1 MEINSLMSSGLG
13 AFQAGQQRIDE
24 AAAVIAGANLPAANA
39 SQAVNE
45 VVELTEQLVQMKV
58 GEHAAKAGA
67 RMIQS
72 ADEVL
77 GTLINTTA

>member
-1 MEINSLMSSGLG
+1 MEINSLISSGLG
-13 AFQAGQQRIDE
+13 AFQAGQQRIDQ
-24 AAAVIAGANLPAANA
+24 AGATIAGASLPVADT
-39 SQAVNE
+39 SQALNE
-45 VVELTEQLVQMKV
+45 VAELTEQLVQMKV
-58 GEHAAKAGA
+58 GEHAANAGV

>member
-13 AFQAGQQRIDE
+13 AVQVGQQRIE
-24 AAAVIAGANLPAANA
+24 NAAATIAEASLSAASN
-39 SQAVNE
+39 SQAVAE

-58 GEHAAKAGA
+58 GEHAAKAGV

-77 GTLINTTA
+77 GTLINTIA

>member
-1 MEINSLMSSGLG
+1 MEVNSLISSGLG
-13 AFQAGQQRIDE
+13 AFQAGQQRIDQ
-24 AAAVIAGANLPAANA
+24 AGAVIAGASLPAADN
-39 SQAVNE
+39 SQVVAE

-58 GEHAAKAGA
+58 GEHAANAGV

-77 GTLINTTA
+77 GTLINTIA

>member
-1 MEINSLMSSGLG
+1 MEINGLMSSGLG
-13 AFQAGQQRIDE
+13 AFQAGQQRVDE
-24 AAAVIAGANLPAANA
+24 AAAVIAGASSPAASN
-39 SQAVNE
+39 SQAVAE

-58 GEHAAKAGA
+58 SEHAAKAGV

-77 GTLINTTA
+77 GTLINTIA

>member
-1 MEINSLMSSGLG
+1 METNSLMSSGLG
-13 AFQAGQQRIDE
+13 AVQVGQQRIE
-24 AAAVIAGANLPAANA
+24 TAAATIAEASLPAASN
-39 SQAVNE
+39 SQAVAE

-58 GEHAAKAGA
+58 GEHAAKAGV

-77 GTLINTTA
+77 GTLINTIA

>member
-1 MEINSLMSSGLG
+1 MEINSLLSSGLG
-13 AFQAGQQRIDE
+13 VYQAGQQRIE
-24 AAAVIAGANLPAANA
+24 TAADAIASAALPVADS
-39 SQAVNE
+39 SQAVAE

-58 GEHAAKAGA
+58 GGHTANAGA

-77 GTLINTTA
+77 GTLINTIA

>member
-13 AFQAGQQRIDE
+13 AVQVGQQRIE
-24 AAAVIAGANLPAANA
+24 SAAATIAEASLSAASN
-39 SQAVNE
+39 SQAVAE

-58 GEHAAKAGA
+58 GEHAAKAGV

-77 GTLINTTA
+77 GTLINTIA

>member
-13 AFQAGQQRIDE
+13 AYQAGQQRIDMAAE
-24 AAAVIAGANLPAANA
+24 AIAGASLPAADA
-39 SQAVNE
+39 SQAVSE

-77 GTLINTTA
+77 GTLINTIA